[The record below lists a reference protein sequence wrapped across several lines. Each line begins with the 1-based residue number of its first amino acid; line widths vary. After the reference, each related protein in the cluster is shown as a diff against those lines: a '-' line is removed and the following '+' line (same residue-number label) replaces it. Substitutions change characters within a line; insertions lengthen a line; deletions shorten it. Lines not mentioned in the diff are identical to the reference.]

1 MNKDYEASK
10 EDLNYYKQSFETILF
25 DKDFI
30 SIFNLDNIKDFI
42 LEVS

>member
-1 MNKDYEASK
+1 MNKDYEESK
-10 EDLNYYKQSFETILF
+10 EDLSYYKQSFETILF

-30 SIFNLDNIKDFI
+30 SIFNLNNIKDFI